1 LEQKRRN
8 TLSEIPDELILA
20 VYEEI
25 FVDAD
30 ELSPDLLRNNQGFQ
44 ALQACF
50 PALSDKDLLRWVAF
64 RTAEI
69 LSRQ

>member
-1 LEQKRRN
+1 MDQKRRK
-8 TLSEIPDELILA
+8 TLSEIPDDLILA

-25 FVDAD
+25 FRDAD

-44 ALQACF
+44 ALRACF
-50 PALSDKDLLRWVAF
+50 PALSDEDLLRLVAF

-69 LSRQ
+69 VSRQ